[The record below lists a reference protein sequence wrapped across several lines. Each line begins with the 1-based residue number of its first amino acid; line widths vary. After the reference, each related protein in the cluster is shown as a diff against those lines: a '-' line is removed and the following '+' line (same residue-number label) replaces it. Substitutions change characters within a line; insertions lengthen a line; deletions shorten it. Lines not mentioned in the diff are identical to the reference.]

1 MMTETA
7 LMEEPMKTVQET
19 SQARQA
25 AACAQMLVDQVK
37 RQETKE
43 IRASIAKSKLQR
55 EKDLEEERVA

>member
-1 MMTETA
+1 
-7 LMEEPMKTVQET
+7 MEEPMKTVQET